1 MDTLQARIA
10 KLDAK
15 VDDLEE
21 YFHSAVFDHKD
32 EEYHQLIEEK
42 MEEARRI
49 VEDGEAQSV
58 EAMARAVWEA
68 DKEWEPVIERH
79 EEEAKVFGSQL
90 ATLRED
96 INRVPNLASVRE
108 QQDQLLRENEELK
121 RAIATVSF
129 PNLMDSVFY
138 IISVIALVFA
148 SLRNSGPRNSPGSY
162 SFIRSF
168 THPYL

>member
-49 VEDGEAQSV
+49 VEEGEAQGV
-58 EAMARAVWEA
+58 EARARAVWEA
-68 DKEWEPVIERH
+68 EKQWEPVIERH

-96 INRVPNLASVRE
+96 INRVPNLANVRE

-129 PNLMDSVFY
+129 LNLMDSVF
-138 IISVIALVFA
+138 IL
-148 SLRNSGPRNSPGSY
+148 SPLSPW
-162 SFIRSF
+162 S
-168 THPYL
+168 